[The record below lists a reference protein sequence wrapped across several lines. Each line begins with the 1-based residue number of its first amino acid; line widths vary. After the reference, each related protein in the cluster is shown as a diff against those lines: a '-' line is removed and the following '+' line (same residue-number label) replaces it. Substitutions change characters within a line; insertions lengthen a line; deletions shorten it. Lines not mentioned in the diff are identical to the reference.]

1 MFQVTAIQF
10 GTDQLQG
17 ASSEQLSMFIF
28 WYFNMELLPRMG
40 LQWVLYLLSYF
51 MINIAQFQ
59 LGCSLFC
66 MLLLSV
72 MLCMKSCFMYNWFS
86 GELKKTTLCTC
97 TTGSGTLNPYALV
110 YRTLRFALT
119 HNHPVQ
125 RSALTYWE
133 DKIPSRIDLGKSKYG
148 TSRSSI
154 SE

>member
-1 MFQVTAIQF
+1 MIVVSLNSSLLLTYEFPEWLGNLLVVVPFMAQFIALAMFQVTAIQF

-86 GELKKTTLCTC
+86 GELKKTTCL
-97 TTGSGTLNPYALV
+97 LY
-110 YRTLRFALT
+110 
-119 HNHPVQ
+119 
-125 RSALTYWE
+125 
-133 DKIPSRIDLGKSKYG
+133 
-148 TSRSSI
+148 TSDAAD
-154 SE
+154 E